1 MVMTFSDFAG
11 ESSEDLARFARKFLS
26 DGSRAKPYFWQY
38 NAQSRGPKAQRLCSS
53 MTVED
58 SHVVPDFTD
67 PVFRVDAPF
76 QLSHSGKARQGD
88 GNDPRPDP
96 QKLLA
101 IGSRIW
107 RLETEFKSVSVES
120 AGASSSRSSTNQRK
134 NQLASKICRLKKK
147 ALHSANK
154 IKLNGLKQE
163 HGMCVEICSVSGV
176 YLMLLFMCGPEPARC
191 FSRRFFSVV
200 C

>member
-1 MVMTFSDFAG
+1 
-11 ESSEDLARFARKFLS
+11 LS
-26 DGSRAKPYFWQY
+26 DGSRVKPYFWQY
-38 NAQSRGPKAQRLCSS
+38 NAQSRGPKARRLCSS
-53 MTVED
+53 VTIED
-58 SHVVPDFTD
+58 SHVVPDFAD
-67 PVFRVDAPF
+67 PVFRVDAPY

-107 RLETEFKSVSVES
+107 RLETEFKSVNVES

-147 ALHSANK
+147 ALHAANK
-154 IKLNGLKQE
+154 IKLDGLKQE
-163 HGMCVEICSVSGV
+163 HSM
-176 YLMLLFMCGPEPARC
+176 
-191 FSRRFFSVV
+191 
-200 C
+200 